1 MDPVT
6 VGIVEDN
13 PLLAQGIREKL
24 ALNPA
29 VRVTLQASNGRVLLD
44 QLTRQSPPQVL
55 LMDIEMDEMDGIT
68 ATREVK
74 RLYPHVWVLMLTVFD
89 DEEKL
94 FEAIKAG
101 ASGYLLK
108 DEKPARLLRA
118 IDELQLGGSP
128 MSPAI
133 ATKVLHF
140 LRTSPATKREE
151 KEEKA
156 LTSLTA
162 REKEVLEYLKE
173 GISMRQISERMFVSE
188 RTVHKHLEHIY
199 QKLHVSSSREALAK
213 LYGSKK

>member
-13 PLLAQGIREKL
+13 PLLAQGIRGKL

-29 VRVTLQASNGRVLLD
+29 VRITLQASNGRVLLD

-118 IDELQLGGSP
+118 INELQLGGSP

-140 LRTSPATKREE
+140 LRTSSALKPEA
-151 KEEKA
+151 KA
-156 LTSLTA
+156 LTALTA

-213 LYGSKK
+213 LYGSK

>member
-133 ATKVLHF
+133 ATKVLRF
-140 LRTSPATKREE
+140 LRTSSAPKPEA
-151 KEEKA
+151 KA
-156 LTSLTA
+156 LTALTT

-213 LYGSKK
+213 LYGSK